1 MRMNDDQAMAAY
13 LRSDPH
19 WSRIMDKILN
29 KYIGQGGCKGSIVI
43 QDATSGECAAATG
56 LLRSVH
62 PFEPPVLKF
71 RLSEFEAAMQRTKY
85 SQVTLK
91 GVLEAYFRRQIHTK
105 REQKIDQNDNQEQ
118 FFREI
123 TESISDVQL
132 LRWLCAMQEEK
143 KYGYILLMKQFQT
156 TPDAA
161 SAMLKQVCRAIE
173 LLQDGKPIP
182 IARLSAEVTGNA
194 HAFDRTEPT
203 GRLLIEALA
212 FLAGSTD
219 YQNAEEINAIYTA
232 FSIEPDLLSG
242 AAAAVGIR
250 LYDGTAH
257 EHPGYRY
264 FADTGEI
271 FMISMAALE
280 RIRSADAGHKTV
292 FVVENPT
299 VFYLLAPAAAEY
311 GVGLLCTFGQLKA
324 SGLRILDLL
333 AENRCR
339 IYYAGDYDPEGL
351 MIADKILC
359 RYSGYVASVWC
370 MDVAC
375 YRKIE
380 KAETLTERRL
390 HLLQNI
396 CSVELISLAEELKQ
410 EKRSAHQELLIA
422 EMKEEMK
429 RLSAVSEM
437 QPAI

>member
-1 MRMNDDQAMAAY
+1 
-13 LRSDPH
+13 
-19 WSRIMDKILN
+19 
-29 KYIGQGGCKGSIVI
+29 
-43 QDATSGECAAATG
+43 
-56 LLRSVH
+56 
-62 PFEPPVLKF
+62 
-71 RLSEFEAAMQRTKY
+71 
-85 SQVTLK
+85 
-91 GVLEAYFRRQIHTK
+91 
-105 REQKIDQNDNQEQ
+105 
-118 FFREI
+118 
-123 TESISDVQL
+123 
-132 LRWLCAMQEEK
+132 
-143 KYGYILLMKQFQT
+143 
-156 TPDAA
+156 
-161 SAMLKQVCRAIE
+161 
-173 LLQDGKPIP
+173 
-182 IARLSAEVTGNA
+182 
-194 HAFDRTEPT
+194 
-203 GRLLIEALA
+203 
-212 FLAGSTD
+212 
-219 YQNAEEINAIYTA
+219 
-232 FSIEPDLLSG
+232 
-242 AAAAVGIR
+242 
-250 LYDGTAH
+250 
-257 EHPGYRY
+257 
-264 FADTGEI
+264 
-271 FMISMAALE
+271 MISMAALE